1 VRPFLSRSPHPRKR
15 QERVFW
21 RAAARPEFQSVL
33 AAGLAHGL
41 QERSPLEYHLGEEV
55 ANIALTGAPSRSKA
69 TVS

>member
-1 VRPFLSRSPHPRKR
+1 
-15 QERVFW
+15 
-21 RAAARPEFQSVL
+21 VL

-69 TVS
+69 IVS